1 MLGRGVTVAVQR
13 VDQSNNIDSTVDE
26 LRFPAGNGFAVVPY
40 TTLSHYVTG
49 VSFEGNRWNHP
60 SFRMTWPEIGG
71 RCRRVLT
78 RSGMR
83 RRFVVP
89 GYRHG
94 RREIHCE
101 STEERD
107 VALILDSMAN
117 LAFQEQPALIDFLWR
132 GERHIHY
139 PDFAIWLPQGLYF
152 VECKRDDEG
161 QSLGIRA
168 RTEHL
173 TDILGEAG
181 IVYRLLT
188 RGELDRTF
196 HVQNAKTLR
205 AARNASLSPSDDRK
219 MRIVISKG
227 PCAINYLVAAINPT
241 RNRSIEVVQ
250 GIYSAI
256 YAGALSLDWNVPLDR
271 NSLVDRGDTEAR
283 FPWPLHHYAKTS

>member
-1 MLGRGVTVAVQR
+1 MAAQR
-13 VDQSNNIDSTVDE
+13 VDQSNKIDSSVDE

-60 SFRMTWPEIGG
+60 SFRVIWPVNGG
-71 RCRRVLT
+71 RCRRILT

-107 VALILDSMAN
+107 VALILDATAHI
-117 LAFQEQPALIDFLWR
+117 AFQEQPALIDFLWR

-139 PDFAIWLPQGLYF
+139 PDFAIWSPQGLHF

-173 TDILGEAG
+173 TNILDEAG

-205 AARNASLSPSDDRK
+205 AARNATLPPSDDRK
-219 MRIVISKG
+219 MRIATSRG
-227 PCAINYLVAAINPT
+227 PCVINDLVAEINPPK
-241 RNRSIEVVQ
+241 NGSIEVVQ

-256 YAGALSLDWNVPLDR
+256 YAGALSFNWNLLLDR
-271 NSLVDRGDTEAR
+271 NSLVDLGNAEAR